1 LHLGLAVVRFVILSG
16 IRMISVQGLTKS
28 YGAIHAVRDLSFS
41 VDRGEVIGFLGPNGA
56 GKSTTMKILSGYLPA
71 DEGEVRIAG
80 FDILSQSLKARS
92 RIGYLP
98 ENVPLY
104 PEMRVSEYLRYR
116 AALKGVRSRR
126 ITEKVEDALEL
137 CSVSH
142 VRKQLIGTL
151 SKGYRQRVGLADALV
166 NEPDILILDEPTIGL
181 DPGQIRE
188 VRELIKGLAKRHTI
202 LLSSHILSEV
212 EMTCSRV
219 LIINKGRIVATG
231 TPAELRERS
240 GIPLS
245 GSVRMEIQTANQK
258 AAEAVLSILQSL
270 EVIDSASIPE
280 ATPSAASGW
289 TRYEI
294 VPASSASLTRDPRPA
309 LFDEAVRRGWKLRE
323 LSAHESSLEEIFT
336 TFVSRIPAA
345 PEKKSA
351 TQEPFKS

>member
-1 LHLGLAVVRFVILSG
+1 
-16 IRMISVQGLTKS
+16 MISVQGLTKS
-28 YGAIHAVRDLSFS
+28 YGATDAVRDLSFS
-41 VDRGEVIGFLGPNGA
+41 VDRGEVVGFLGPNGA

-71 DEGEVRIAG
+71 DAGEVRIAG

-104 PEMRVSEYLRYR
+104 SEMRVGEYLRYR

-137 CSVSH
+137 CCISH
-142 VRKQLIGTL
+142 VRNQLIGTL

-219 LIINKGRIVATG
+219 LIINKGQIVATG

-240 GIPLS
+240 GIALS
-245 GSVRMEIQTANQK
+245 GSVRMEIQTADRANS
-258 AAEAVLSILQSL
+258 EAVLAILQSL
-270 EVIDSASIPE
+270 EEVASATLAESL
-280 ATPSAASGW
+280 PSSTTTSTTSW

-294 VPASSASLTRDPRPA
+294 VPSLSLSSSGDPRPA
-309 LFDEAVRRGWKLRE
+309 LFEEAVRRGWKLRE

-336 TFVSRIPAA
+336 SFVDRIPGMTK
-345 PEKKSA
+345 EKTPTK
-351 TQEPFKS
+351 EPAKL

>member
-1 LHLGLAVVRFVILSG
+1 
-16 IRMISVQGLTKS
+16 MISVQGLTKS
-28 YGAIHAVRDLSFS
+28 YGATDAVRDLSFS
-41 VDRGEVIGFLGPNGA
+41 VDRGEVVGFLGPNGA

-71 DEGEVRIAG
+71 DAGEVRIAG

-104 PEMRVSEYLRYR
+104 PEMRVGEYLRYR

-137 CSVSH
+137 CTISH
-142 VRKQLIGTL
+142 VRNQLIGTL

-219 LIINKGRIVATG
+219 LIINKGHIVATG

-240 GIPLS
+240 GIALS
-245 GSVRMEIQTANQK
+245 GSVRMEIQTADRANS
-258 AAEAVLSILQSL
+258 EAVLAILQSL
-270 EVIDSASIPE
+270 EEVASASLAEGIPSS
-280 ATPSAASGW
+280 TNSTSSW

-294 VPASSASLTRDPRPA
+294 IPSLSSSSSGDPRPA
-309 LFDEAVRRGWKLRE
+309 LFEEAVRRGWKLRE

-336 TFVSRIPAA
+336 SFVDRIPGT
-345 PEKKSA
+345 PERKTSTK
-351 TQEPFKS
+351 EPAKL

>member
-1 LHLGLAVVRFVILSG
+1 
-16 IRMISVQGLTKS
+16 MISVQGLTKS
-28 YGAIHAVRDLSFS
+28 YGATDAVRDLSFS

-71 DEGEVRIAG
+71 DAGEVRIAG

-92 RIGYLP
+92 RVGYLP

-104 PEMRVSEYLRYR
+104 PEMRVGEYLSYR

-137 CSVSH
+137 CSISH
-142 VRKQLIGTL
+142 VRNQLIGTL

-212 EMTCSRV
+212 EMTCSRI

-231 TPAELRERS
+231 TPAELRARS

-245 GSVRMEIQTANQK
+245 GSVRMEIQTGDRK
-258 AAEAVLSILQSL
+258 ATEAVLLILQSL
-270 EVIDSASIPE
+270 QEVASATIAEEIP
-280 ATPSAASGW
+280 SSASGW
-289 TRYEI
+289 SRFEI
-294 VPASSASLTRDPRPA
+294 IPSPSSSGDPRPA
-309 LFDEAVRRGWKLRE
+309 LFEEAVRRGWKLRE
-323 LSAHESSLEEIFT
+323 LSAHESTLEEIFT
-336 TFVSRIPAA
+336 SFVARVPVTPGLKTEDKEAV
-345 PEKKSA
+345 KL
-351 TQEPFKS
+351 

>member
-1 LHLGLAVVRFVILSG
+1 
-16 IRMISVQGLTKS
+16 MISVQGLTKN
-28 YGAIHAVRDLSFS
+28 YGATDAVRDLSFS
-41 VDRGEVIGFLGPNGA
+41 VDRGEVVGFLGPNGA

-71 DEGEVRIAG
+71 DAGEVRIAG

-104 PEMRVSEYLRYR
+104 PEMRVGEYLRYR

-137 CSVSH
+137 CSISH
-142 VRKQLIGTL
+142 VRNQLIGTL

-219 LIINKGRIVATG
+219 LIINKGQIVATG

-240 GIPLS
+240 GITLS
-245 GSVRMEIQTANQK
+245 GSVRMEIQTADRANS
-258 AAEAVLSILQSL
+258 EAVLAILQSL
-270 EVIDSASIPE
+270 EEVASASLAEGIPSS
-280 ATPSAASGW
+280 TTSTSSW

-294 VPASSASLTRDPRPA
+294 IPSLSSSSSGDPRPA
-309 LFDEAVRRGWKLRE
+309 LFEEAVRRGWKLRE

-336 TFVSRIPAA
+336 SFVDRIPGT
-345 PEKKSA
+345 PKGKTPTKELTKL
-351 TQEPFKS
+351 

>member
-1 LHLGLAVVRFVILSG
+1 
-16 IRMISVQGLTKS
+16 MIFVQGLTKS
-28 YGAIHAVRDLSFS
+28 YGTTYAVRDLSFS
-41 VDRGEVIGFLGPNGA
+41 VDRGEVVGFLGPNGA

-71 DEGEVRIAG
+71 DAGEVRIAG

-104 PEMRVSEYLRYR
+104 PEMRVAEYLRYR
-116 AALKGVRSRR
+116 GALKGVRSRR

-137 CSVSH
+137 CSISH
-142 VRKQLIGTL
+142 VRNQLIGTL

-219 LIINKGRIVATG
+219 LIINKGQIVATG

-240 GIPLS
+240 GIPFS
-245 GSVRMEIQTANQK
+245 GSIRMEIQTADRK
-258 AAEAVLSILQSL
+258 IAEAVLTTLQSL
-270 EVIDSASIPE
+270 KTIASASIIE
-280 ATPSAASGW
+280 GIQASSSASGW
-289 TRYEI
+289 TRYEMI
-294 VPASSASLTRDPRPA
+294 PVSSSSSGDPRPA
-309 LFDEAVRRGWKLRE
+309 LFEEAVRRGWKLRE
-323 LSAHESSLEEIFT
+323 LSAHETSLEEIFT
-336 TFVSRIPAA
+336 SFIARIPATT
-345 PEKKSA
+345 A
-351 TQEPFKS
+351 TKEPAKP